1 MTRIASRTQKATTT
15 MRVIPIDSILCT
27 ITPIKVYRAIAC
39 EILQFGSNLDDK
51 RVLLTKEE
59 NATAVDPRTLN
70 TPVKTNVECRF
81 HAFRNTQ
88 GASHGRVLT
97 LNITESPYLH
107 LAIMDPLHEK
117 NHPNCLN
124 YTTQD

>member
-1 MTRIASRTQKATTT
+1 
-15 MRVIPIDSILCT
+15 MRVIHIDSIAFT

-39 EILQFGSNLDDK
+39 KILQFGSNLDDK
-51 RVLLTKEE
+51 VLLTREE

-97 LNITESPYLH
+97 LNIAESPYLH
-107 LAIMDPLHEK
+107 FTIMDPLHEK